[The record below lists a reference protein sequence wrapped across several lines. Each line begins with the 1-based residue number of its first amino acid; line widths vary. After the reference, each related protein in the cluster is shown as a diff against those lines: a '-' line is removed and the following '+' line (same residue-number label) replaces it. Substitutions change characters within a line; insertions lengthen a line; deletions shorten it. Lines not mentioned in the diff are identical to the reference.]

1 MNVKRVNNLPPNIT
15 AYFTDA
21 TLVFPDNDHKR
32 NFNLPLSSNVENW
45 AKEITQNIIK
55 PEVFLTTYL
64 TKGNKTIGQ
73 DIENILLYNLNSYTP
88 INSILRNVNKIII
101 QGMDNINNWPQ
112 PNYPHY
118 YFYGVFN
125 NPEHTKYVLY
135 DCNCKTNLF
144 LENNDYQSLF
154 YANRSNNNQVLI
166 QVSGNTRYNKFPKNI
181 VPLNTKFCLKIYI
194 NSTFFPRT
202 IDNLKKLIDRIVVF
216 CNATGV
222 IATNKPLVNGNG
234 YDPTDDLLYYC
245 EIEKVDNEET
255 KDNIIFC
262 VCPICESNNE
272 NEDNYCCKE
281 KRDNINN
288 FPGFREGDEIEIV
301 REEESINENQD
312 EKEMPKKNDLNN
324 FPGFKKEDE
333 IVDKELN
340 IANNTNN
347 QNNTWNCNARNNP
360 ECIIELFKKHIE
372 LFNDKNYT
380 VDKKTVEKW
389 LNECKNKNNCERQI
403 KDIGTTLSDMVSLIL
418 NGNRTSLTPD
428 IERVL
433 DRPQKGRYRIDID
446 LLEKYEQSKK

>member
-1 MNVKRVNNLPPNIT
+1 MNVAVVKNNSNNIF
-15 AYFTDA
+15 AAFGND
-21 TLVFPDNDHKR
+21 TLVFPDNNHKR
-32 NFNLPLSSNVENW
+32 TFNFPLSSNVENW
-45 AKEITQNIIK
+45 AKNINPNIIK

-64 TKGNKTIGQ
+64 TKENKKQGQ

-112 PNYPHY
+112 IDYPHY

-125 NPEHTKYVLY
+125 NLGYTKYVLY
-135 DCNCKTNLF
+135 DCNCKTKLF
-144 LENNDYQSLF
+144 LENNDYQKL
-154 YANRSNNNQVLI
+154 YNANRSNNKQLLT
-166 QVSGNTRYNKFPKNI
+166 QVSGNPIYHGFHKI

-194 NSTFFPRT
+194 NSTFFPIT

-245 EIEKVDNEET
+245 EIKKVDNEET
-255 KDNIIFC
+255 KKNIIFC

-288 FPGFREGDEIEIV
+288 FPGFREGEEIEIV
-301 REEESINENQD
+301 REKESINENQD
-312 EKEMPKKNDLNN
+312 EKEVPKKNNPNN

-333 IVDKELN
+333 ILEEREN
-340 IANNTNN
+340 QHRNN
-347 QNNTWNCNARNNP
+347 QVLGLADNERNQQNRNESP
-360 ECIIELFKKHIE
+360 FIV
-372 LFNDKNYT
+372 N
-380 VDKKTVEKW
+380 VDVPTKTVTIH
-389 LNECKNKNNCERQI
+389 KNTCPYRRRMGHIVYGNGRMIGFDNLDEAVTYVNNNCGNFNRRFCKTCFPER
-403 KDIGTTLSDMVSLIL
+403 
-418 NGNRTSLTPD
+418 R
-428 IERVL
+428 
-433 DRPQKGRYRIDID
+433 
-446 LLEKYEQSKK
+446 